1 MGVAVY
7 THKMGKTEENVKNII
22 TDFLK
27 VVG

>member
-1 MGVAVY
+1 MVVTVY

-22 TDFLK
+22 TDFLE